1 MTINSDFVDCFTKI
15 FINNKFDN
23 KNIIRHDYVSRSL
36 IKIIKDK
43 DLNENLLWIKYDEF
57 IRV

>member
-1 MTINSDFVDCFTKI
+1 MTSNVECLTKI

-23 KNIIRHDYVSRSL
+23 KDIIRHDYISRSF

-43 DLNENLLWIKYDEF
+43 DLNENLQWIKYDEF